1 MTDAEAPAAATPTA
15 TSFGRRLAAERERLG
30 LSVADVAARL
40 RLHPK
45 QVAAIENETLPA
57 LPAAFLRGFVRN
69 YAKELRL
76 DPEPLLAEL
85 NQRLQPRGDAL
96 AAAPL
101 AAASPAARD
110 QLSRRVVVVGS
121 LAALVALAVIGW
133 FTTRA
138 RHAAEVP
145 AVPPPSMTA
154 PAAPAAAAVAPTPE
168 PAAVEPPVAGPTSA
182 PAAASAASD
191 GLRLSFR
198 EEAWVEVVQGD
209 GRVVFSQL
217 NAAGTERRIEGKPPL
232 RLVIGNASGVE
243 VEYKGRR
250 IDLKPATSSENVARI
265 TLQ

>member
-85 NQRLQPRGDAL
+85 NQRLQPGGHAL

-101 AAASPAARD
+101 AAASPPARD
-110 QLSRRVVVVGS
+110 QLSRRVVVAGS
-121 LAALVALAVIGW
+121 LAALVVFAVIGW

-145 AVPPPSMTA
+145 AVAPPSMAA
-154 PAAPAAAAVAPTPE
+154 PAAPAAAASAPTPE
-168 PAAVEPPVAGPTSA
+168 PAAAEPPVAVPTPA
-182 PAAASAASD
+182 PVAAPAASD

-198 EEAWVEVVQGD
+198 EEAWVEVVQAD
-209 GRVVFSQL
+209 GRVLLSQL
-217 NAAGTERRIEGKPPL
+217 NAAGTERQIEGKPPL